1 MLVSNF
7 SGGGKWVKGVVML
20 AKGSVNYEVKLMDG
34 RVVQSHLDQIVK
46 FHVRFQDEEPE
57 ILHHASGLD
66 DATVPLQDE
75 FSPIS
80 SDVSTGV
87 QLPDV
92 QPVAEQ
98 RQPEMLPAAVASAV
112 IPVVPEAASELTA
125 TVTRSKPV
133 PERRAPSERVRRKPA
148 YLEEYAT

>member
-34 RVVQSHLDQIVK
+34 RVVQRHLDQIVK

-57 ILHHASGLD
+57 ILRHASGLD

-98 RQPEMLPAAVASAV
+98 RQPEMLPAAVTSAV